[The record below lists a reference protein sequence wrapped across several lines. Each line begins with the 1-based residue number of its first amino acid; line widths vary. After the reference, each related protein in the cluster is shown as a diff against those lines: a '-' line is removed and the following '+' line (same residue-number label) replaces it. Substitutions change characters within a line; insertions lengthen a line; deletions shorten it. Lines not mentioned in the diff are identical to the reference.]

1 VQLVTSVLIIVNKKN
16 TVGNECVYL
25 NSIINY
31 WISYKRKYLNIKI
44 QNLKRTIQ
52 KNVILGKRL
61 YIIYLIKQ
69 NRISYE

>member
-1 VQLVTSVLIIVNKKN
+1 MQLVTSVLIIVNKKN